1 MRTHA
6 FLLLFLLVTGSFA
19 QTRIEKSIPVKPGQ
33 KARFTFDYPEM
44 IRVSTWDKNEI
55 GIRGTVSINDGE
67 NDDAFVLDI
76 GTEGNAVNILGR
88 INDMDNLPQRITV
101 VNDGVKTTF
110 RNESEWRKF
119 RAENGKSGYDRM
131 NRGVDMDISLE
142 IFVPARI
149 ATEIVSVYGMVEVR
163 QFDGPLN
170 VQATYGGVDAALTE
184 GTTGELVAET
194 NYGHI
199 YTDLNLQ
206 FDSSHTREENFHT
219 MVSAK
224 PGKGPAYR
232 FESAYGNV
240 YLRRRKP

>member
-1 MRTHA
+1 MRLHA
-6 FLLLFLLVTGSFA
+6 FILFFLFATGSFA

-44 IRVSTWDKNEI
+44 VRVSTWDKNEI

-76 GTEGNAVNILGR
+76 DTDGNAVHVRGR
-88 INDMDNLPQRITV
+88 IKDMDNLPHRITV

-110 RNESEWRKF
+110 KNESEWRKF
-119 RAENGKSGYDRM
+119 RDEHGKSEYDMM
-131 NRGVDMDISLE
+131 NRGVDMDIALE
-142 IFVPARI
+142 IFVPAQI

-163 QFDGPLN
+163 QFDGPLS
-170 VQATYGGVDAALTE
+170 VQATYGGVDASIMEDA
-184 GTTGELVAET
+184 TGELVAET

-199 YTDLNLQ
+199 YSDLKLQ
-206 FDSSHTREENFHT
+206 FDASRTREEAFHT
-219 MVSAK
+219 LVSAK

-240 YLRRRKP
+240 YLRRSKP

>member
-1 MRTHA
+1 MRTQA
-6 FLLLFLLVTGSFA
+6 FLLFFLLVTGSFA
-19 QTRIEKSIPVKPGQ
+19 QTRVEKSIPIKPDQ
-33 KARFTFDYPEM
+33 KARFTFDYPEI

-76 GTEGNAVNILGR
+76 GTEGSAVTVRGR
-88 INDMDNLPQRITV
+88 IKDMDNLPQRITV

-110 RNESEWRKF
+110 KNESEWRKF
-119 RAENGKSGYDRM
+119 RDENGKSRYDMM

-149 ATEIVSVYGMVEVR
+149 ATEIVSVYGMVEVW

-170 VQATYGGVDAALTE
+170 VQATYGGVDAALAE

-199 YTDLNLQ
+199 YSDLNLQ
-206 FDSSHTREENFHT
+206 FDSSCTREEAFHT

-240 YLRRRKP
+240 YLRRSKP